1 MIQSLSLAN
10 KSAVKKL
17 KDASHKL
24 DKKIEDLTDKNKTL
38 ADIKLRKLAEEKE
51 LRSKNQKI
59 EKKLKVIREK
69 EAEICMGKRNLA
81 KAKVVQN
88 NNSIVDEVDLETI
101 IEKNAAQLESIFCTH
116 SPQC

>member
-1 MIQSLSLAN
+1 M
-10 KSAVKKL
+10 
-17 KDASHKL
+17 
-24 DKKIEDLTDKNKTL
+24 
-38 ADIKLRKLAEEKE
+38 
-51 LRSKNQKI
+51 
-59 EKKLKVIREK
+59 IREK